1 MTQRT
6 AFRNLIGALLLAA
19 TIGAG
24 AATSRSGQETDLWNA
39 LRNGGHVILLRHAAT
54 ELGIGDPPGFRLDDC
69 RTQRNLSEAGRA
81 QSRAW
86 GRTFMQRGIPVG
98 GVFSSAWCRCVDTAR
113 LAFGRVETWPALNSH
128 FESPAS
134 AELQAE
140 QLRGGIPV
148 RMQAGRNLVL
158 VTHQVNI
165 TAVSGVTPMM
175 GEAVV
180 MRVQGAA
187 LQLVGR
193 LQAPEPVV
201 APAR

>member
-1 MTQRT
+1 MTQG
-6 AFRNLIGALLLAA
+6 AAARNLVGALLLAA
-19 TIGAG
+19 TIGAD
-24 AATSRSGQETDLWNA
+24 AATSRSGQETELWNA

-54 ELGIGDPPGFRLDDC
+54 EPGLSDPPGFRLDDC
-69 RTQRNLSEAGRA
+69 RTQRNLSEAGRE

-86 GRTFMQRGIPVG
+86 GRIFAQRGIPVG
-98 GVFSSAWCRCVDTAR
+98 GVFSSVWCRCVETAR
-113 LAFGRVETWPALNSH
+113 LAFGRVATWPALNSH

-165 TAVSGVTPMM
+165 TTVSGVTPMM

-180 MRVQGAA
+180 MRVQGGA

-193 LQAPEPVV
+193 LQAPDTAVM
-201 APAR
+201 PAR